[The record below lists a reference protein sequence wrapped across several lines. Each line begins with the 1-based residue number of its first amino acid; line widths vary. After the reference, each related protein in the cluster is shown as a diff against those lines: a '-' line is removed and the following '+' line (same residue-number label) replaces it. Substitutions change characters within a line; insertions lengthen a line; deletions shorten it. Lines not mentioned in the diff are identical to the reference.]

1 MIACH
6 PCPEAA
12 DIQDQP
18 TSLRVEVGG
27 KVGMKSPMLADCSN
41 LTLSHESDEGHSAC
55 RDDQCGYIF
64 KGSTNQMEY
73 IDNGGGQTSLFTNS

>member
-27 KVGMKSPMLADCSN
+27 KVGLKRLMLADCSN
-41 LTLSHESDEGHSAC
+41 L
-55 RDDQCGYIF
+55 
-64 KGSTNQMEY
+64 N
-73 IDNGGGQTSLFTNS
+73 